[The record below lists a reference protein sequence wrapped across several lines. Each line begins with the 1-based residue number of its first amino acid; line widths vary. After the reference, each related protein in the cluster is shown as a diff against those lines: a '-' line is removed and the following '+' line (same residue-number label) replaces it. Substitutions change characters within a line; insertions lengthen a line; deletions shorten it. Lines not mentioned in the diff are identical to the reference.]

1 MGDEKIA
8 VARRGGFKVEQSDM
22 KRLGK
27 LKAEIRAAYDREPL
41 DLLVRDV
48 QLVNVYSA
56 EIVATNIGIKNGRVV
71 TISSSLPKH
80 TPTVVSD
87 GEHNYAIPGLIDAHV
102 HIETTLLTPPALA
115 EVIVPRGTT
124 TMLIDP
130 MEISNV
136 AGLDGL
142 LVFINGIEDLPYR
155 IFIEVSSRVPTAP
168 GLETTGGA
176 LGVEETERLLD
187 LEAAVSLG
195 ELDPAKI
202 DTLSDEHLQK
212 IIAAQRRGKIA
223 NGHAIGL
230 TGAALQAYA
239 TAGLNDD
246 HECVTFDELEER
258 LALGMGVM
266 VREGSSERN
275 VDALISGIVEHG
287 ADTRNLMF
295 CTDDKHTA
303 DIRSEGHINYN
314 VNRAIELG
322 LDPIEAIRMA
332 TLNTAQ
338 HFHIEH
344 LLGSISPGRYAD
356 FILASSIENIEPERV
371 FVNGELVAEK
381 EWLVVTPPRV
391 AYPDKLRHTVRL
403 HHQLI
408 DEDFMIP
415 ASGESIRARV
425 IDLIPGQIVNN
436 AIEATLA
443 VKGGIVVADVEHDVL
458 PMFCV
463 ERYGKNGNIGRGLI
477 HGFGLKHGAI
487 AGSVSHDHHNI
498 VVVGVDRCDMRVA
511 VEALVEAQGGF
522 VATCDGKV
530 QAILSLPLCG
540 LMSEEETEV
549 VDRNL
554 AEVRSAAHVLGCSLD
569 APFMALSFVSLP
581 TVPALGLTDR
591 GLIDV
596 ANHKIVPLSLD

>member
-1 MGDEKIA
+1 MERLDE
-8 VARRGGFKVEQSDM
+8 
-22 KRLGK
+22 
-27 LKAEIRAAYDREPL
+27 LKSEIRAAYDREPL
-41 DLLVRDV
+41 DLLVKDV
-48 QLVNVYSA
+48 QLVDVYSA

-71 TISSSLPKH
+71 TISSTLPVQE
-80 TPTVVSD
+80 PSAVID
-87 GEHNYAIPGLIDAHV
+87 GEHKYAIPGLIDAHV

-142 LVFINGIEDLPYR
+142 LAFISGIEDLPYR
-155 IFIEVSSRVPTAP
+155 ILIEVSSRVPTAP

-176 LGVEETERLLD
+176 LGVADTERLLD
-187 LEAAVSLG
+187 LDAAVSLG

-202 DTLSDEHLQK
+202 DTLSDEHLLK
-212 IIAAQRRGKIA
+212 IIAAHKRGKIA

-230 TGAALQAYA
+230 FGSGLQAYA
-239 TAGLNDD
+239 AAGLNDD
-246 HECVTFDELEER
+246 HECVTFDELRAR

-275 VDALISGIVEHG
+275 LDALISGVVEHG
-287 ADTRNLMF
+287 TDTRNLMF
-295 CTDDKHTA
+295 CTDDKHTS
-303 DIRSEGHINYN
+303 DIRAEGHINYN

-322 LDPIEAIRMA
+322 LDPMEAIRMA

-344 LLGSISPGRYAD
+344 LLGSIAPGRCAD
-356 FILASSIENIEPERV
+356 FILSPSIDHIEPERV
-371 FVNGELVAEK
+371 FLGGELAAQGGRLVAS
-381 EWLVVTPPRV
+381 LPRID
-391 AYPDKLRHTVRL
+391 YPDNLRHTVKL
-403 HHQLI
+403 HHKLA
-408 DEDFMIP
+408 DDDFVIR
-415 ASGESIRARV
+415 SKGDSIRARV

-443 VKGGIVVADVEHDVL
+443 VKDGTVVPDIEHDVL

-463 ERYGKNGNIGRGLI
+463 ERYGKNGNIGRALI
-477 HGFGLKHGAI
+477 HGFGLKKGAI

-498 VVVGVDRCDMRVA
+498 VVVGVDRHDMRVA
-511 VEALVEAQGGF
+511 VEALAEAQGGF
-522 VATCDGKV
+522 LVVDDGAV

-540 LMSEEETEV
+540 LMSEEKTEV
-549 VDRNL
+549 VDREL
-554 AEVRSAAHVLGCSLD
+554 AEVRKAAQSLGCPLD
-569 APFMALSFVSLP
+569 TPFMALSFVSLP
-581 TVPALGLTDR
+581 TVPALGLTDL

-596 ANHKIVPLSLD
+596 LNHRIVPLPIE

>member
-1 MGDEKIA
+1 ME
-8 VARRGGFKVEQSDM
+8 
-22 KRLGK
+22 RLSE
-27 LKAEIRAAYDREPL
+27 LKEEIRAAYDREAL
-41 DLLVRDV
+41 HTLVKDV
-48 QLVNVYSA
+48 QLVNVYSG
-56 EIVATNIGIKNGRVV
+56 EIVTTNIGIKNGRVV
-71 TISSSLPKH
+71 TISSSLPKSA
-80 TPTVVSD
+80 PAAVID
-87 GEHNYAIPGLIDAHV
+87 GEHSYAIPGLIDAHV

-142 LVFINGIEDLPYR
+142 LAFIEGIDRLPYR

-187 LEAAVSLG
+187 LNVAVSLG

-202 DTLSDEHLQK
+202 DTLSDEHLLK
-212 IIAAQRRGKIA
+212 IIAAHRRGKIA

-230 TGAALQAYA
+230 AGKTLQAYA

-246 HECVTFDELEER
+246 HECVTFEELQER

-275 VDALISGIVEHG
+275 VEALISGIVKHG
-287 ADTRNLMF
+287 TDTRNLMF
-295 CTDDKHTA
+295 CTDDKHTS

-322 LDPIEAIRMA
+322 LEPMDAIRMA
-332 TLNTAQ
+332 TVNTAQ
-338 HFHIEH
+338 HFRIEH

-356 FILASSIENIEPERV
+356 FILTPSIDHIEPQRV
-371 FVNGELVAEK
+371 FVNGEVVAE
-381 EWLVVTPPRV
+381 EGRLVVGVPHID
-391 AYPDKLRHTVRL
+391 YPETLRHTVKL
-403 HHQLI
+403 HHNLV
-408 DEDFMIP
+408 DDDFTIP
-415 ASGESIRARV
+415 SSGESIRARV

-436 AIEATLA
+436 AIEGTLN
-443 VKGGIVVADVEHDVL
+443 VEDGVISPDIEHDVL

-477 HGFGLKHGAI
+477 HGFGLKRGAI

-498 VVVGVDRCDMRVA
+498 VVVGLDKHDMRVA
-511 VEALVEAQGGF
+511 VESLVESQGGF
-522 VATCDGKV
+522 VVVSDGAV
-530 QAILSLPLCG
+530 EAILPLPLCG
-540 LMSEEETEV
+540 LMSEEETET
-549 VDRNL
+549 VDRDL
-554 AEVRSAAHVLGCSLD
+554 AAVRDAAHALGCSLD
-569 APFMALSFVSLP
+569 TPFMALSFVSLP
-581 TVPALGLTDR
+581 TVPALGVTDL

-596 ANHKIVPLSLD
+596 ANHKIVPLSLN

>member
-1 MGDEKIA
+1 
-8 VARRGGFKVEQSDM
+8 VQQRDM
-22 KRLGK
+22 ERLGK
-27 LKAEIRAAYDREPL
+27 LKSEISAAYDREPL
-41 DLLVRDV
+41 DLLVKDV
-48 QLVNVYSA
+48 QLVNVYSGGI
-56 EIVATNIGIKNGRVV
+56 EETNIGIKNGRVV
-71 TISSSLPKH
+71 TISPTLPRYE
-80 TPTVVSD
+80 PLAVID
-87 GEHNYAIPGLIDAHV
+87 GEHSYAIPGLIDAHV

-115 EVIVPRGTT
+115 EVIVPHGTT

-142 LVFINGIEDLPYR
+142 LAFINGVDRLPYR

-176 LGVEETERLLD
+176 LGVAETERLLD
-187 LEAAVSLG
+187 LDAAVSLG

-202 DTLSDEHLQK
+202 DMLSDDHLLK
-212 IIAAQRRGKIA
+212 IIAAHRRGKIA

-230 TGAALQAYA
+230 AGAALQAYA

-246 HECVTFDELEER
+246 HECVTFAELRSR

-275 VDALISGIVEHG
+275 VDDLISGVVEHG
-287 ADTRNLMF
+287 TDTRNLMF
-295 CTDDKHTA
+295 CTDDKHIS
-303 DIRSEGHINYN
+303 DIRAEGHINYN

-322 LDPIEAIRMA
+322 LAPLEAIRMA
-332 TLNTAQ
+332 TLNAAQ

-344 LLGSISPGRYAD
+344 LIGSISPGRYAD
-356 FILASSIENIEPERV
+356 FILTSSIDRLEPERV
-371 FVNGELVAEK
+371 FVNGKLVAQEGR
-381 EWLVVTPPRV
+381 LVVDAPHV
-391 AYPDKLRHTVRL
+391 DYPDTLRHTVKL
-403 HHQLI
+403 HHDLV
-408 DEDFMIP
+408 DDDFVIR
-415 ASGESIRARV
+415 SDGDSIRARV

-436 AIEATLA
+436 AMEATLA
-443 VKGGIVVADVEHDVL
+443 VKDGVILPDIEQDVL

-477 HGFGLKHGAI
+477 HGFGLKKGAI

-498 VVVGVDRCDMRVA
+498 VVAGIDKHDMRVA

-522 VATCDGKV
+522 VVVCDGTV
-530 QAILSLPLCG
+530 RAILPLPLCG

-549 VDRNL
+549 VDRDL
-554 AEVRSAAHVLGCSLD
+554 TAVRNAACAIGCSLD
-569 APFMALSFVSLP
+569 TPFMALSFVSLP
-581 TVPALGLTDR
+581 TVPALGLTDL

-596 ANHKIVPLSLD
+596 LGHRIVPLCLE

>member
-1 MGDEKIA
+1 ME
-8 VARRGGFKVEQSDM
+8 
-22 KRLGK
+22 RLAE
-27 LKAEIRAAYDREPL
+27 LKSEISAAYDRASL
-41 DLLVRDV
+41 DLLVKDV
-48 QLVNVYSA
+48 QLVDVYSS
-56 EIVATNIGIKNGRVV
+56 EIVATNIGIKNRRVV
-71 TISSSLPKH
+71 TISSTLPKL
-80 TPTVVSD
+80 PPVAMID
-87 GEHNYAIPGLIDAHV
+87 GKHRYAIPGLIDAHV

-142 LVFINGIEDLPYR
+142 LAFINGIEDLPYR

-176 LGVEETERLLD
+176 LGVAETERLLD
-187 LEAAVSLG
+187 LDAAVSLG
-195 ELDPAKI
+195 ELDPGKI
-202 DTLSDEHLQK
+202 DTLSDEHLLK
-212 IIAAQRRGKIA
+212 IIAAHARGKIA

-230 TGAALQAYA
+230 FGTALQAYA
-239 TAGLNDD
+239 AAGLNDD
-246 HECVTFDELEER
+246 HECVTFDELRDR

-275 VDALISGIVEHG
+275 LDALISGVVKHG
-287 ADTRNLMF
+287 TDTRNLMF

-303 DIRSEGHINYN
+303 DIRAEGHINYN

-322 LDPIEAIRMA
+322 LAPMEAIRMA

-356 FILASSIENIEPERV
+356 FILAPSIEHIEPQRV
-371 FVNGELVAEK
+371 FVNGELVAQGGK
-381 EWLVVTPPRV
+381 LVGSVPHID
-391 AYPDKLRHTVRL
+391 YPDNLRHTVKL
-403 HHQLI
+403 HHKLADDDLVI
-408 DEDFMIP
+408 RSKAD
-415 ASGESIRARV
+415 SIRARV

-443 VKGGIVVADVEHDVL
+443 VKDGIILPDIEHDVL

-463 ERYGKNGNIGRGLI
+463 ERYGKNGNIGRALI

-498 VVVGVDRCDMRVA
+498 VVVGVDRHDMRIA
-511 VEALVEAQGGF
+511 VEALAEAQGGF
-522 VATCDGKV
+522 VVVDDGAV
-530 QAILSLPLCG
+530 QALLRLPLCG
-540 LMSEEETEV
+540 LMSEEKMEV

-554 AEVRSAAHVLGCSLD
+554 GEVREAAGALGCPLD
-569 APFMALSFVSLP
+569 TPFMALSFVSLP

-596 ANHKIVPLSLD
+596 LNHRIVPLSID